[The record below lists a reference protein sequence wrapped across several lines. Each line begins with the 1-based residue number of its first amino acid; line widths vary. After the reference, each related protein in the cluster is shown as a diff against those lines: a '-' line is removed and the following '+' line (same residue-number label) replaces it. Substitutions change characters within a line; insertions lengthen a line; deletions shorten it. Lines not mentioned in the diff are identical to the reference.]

1 MRFANRQEAGQKLAD
16 RLVEYR
22 EMNPVVLALPRGGV
36 PVAAEVAAT
45 LQAPLDV
52 LVARKIGAPGQ
63 PELGIGAIAEG
74 DARVIDEHTTGFLR
88 LGGDELESKI
98 AEEQKELARRVRDYR
113 GDRALPSLSGRTV
126 LLVDDGLATGVS
138 ARAAVRALR
147 GLDAGHIVVAVP
159 VCPPATAEQMRS
171 EADEVIA
178 LDTPADFA
186 AVGQWYVDF
195 AQTTDREVI
204 DLLEQHRKATNG
216 ETVR

>member
-22 EMNPVVLALPRGGV
+22 DADPIVLALPRGGV
-36 PVAAEVAAT
+36 PVAAEVADK
-45 LQAPLDV
+45 LGAPLDV
-52 LVARKIGAPGQ
+52 IVARKIGAPGQ

-74 DARVIDEHTTGFLR
+74 GARVVDERTTGFLR
-88 LGGDELESKI
+88 LDDDDLEAKI
-98 AEEQKELARRVRDYR
+98 AEEETELARRVRDYR
-113 GDRALPSLSGRTV
+113 GDRALPSLEGRTV

-147 GLDAGHIVVAVP
+147 GLNTGHIVVAVP
-159 VCPPATAEQMRS
+159 VCPPATAEAMRG

-178 LDTPADFA
+178 LDTPSDFA

-195 AQTTDREVI
+195 AQTTDQEVI
-204 DLLEQHRKATNG
+204 DLLDRRRTATNG
-216 ETVR
+216 ETVQ